1 MNKLA
6 TLSLKT
12 QWLIPALLVGIV
24 GAGCSSMGSKTGQ
37 DMSPTG
43 PTVVNAKSNPT
54 TIELNQSF
62 QPQSP
67 ASVTAEVKDFSSK
80 VTDVR
85 LRFVRVPM
93 EIRMENVG
101 GTTWKAELTPQ
112 QIRTLAVGGETMS
125 YEANVVARNKEGM
138 VAVSPTPVEITVKT
152 PELTSP
158 KVG

>member
-1 MNKLA
+1 
-6 TLSLKT
+6 
-12 QWLIPALLVGIV
+12 
-24 GAGCSSMGSKTGQ
+24 
-37 DMSPTG
+37 
-43 PTVVNAKSNPT
+43 
-54 TIELNQSF
+54 
-62 QPQSP
+62 
-67 ASVTAEVKDFSSK
+67 
-80 VTDVR
+80 
-85 LRFVRVPM
+85 
-93 EIRMENVG
+93 MENVG